1 MRTHYYRLTVIGC
14 ALAWFLVGAHLPIV
28 HEITHHGRMP
38 SWTVLVA
45 VAGLTLAALAAV
57 VVLLRVPNRPG
68 SAGATT

>member
-28 HEITHHGRMP
+28 HEITHHGRTP

-45 VAGLTLAALAAV
+45 VACLTLAALAGMV
-57 VVLLRVPNRPG
+57 LLLRVRPRPG
-68 SAGATT
+68 SSGAAV